1 MSVPKREVNPPPRMD
16 PDEVRKFRAAAFL
29 AKTLFPNAIG
39 DLCANELAAVAEFG
53 YRVAADGRAHRLCA
67 ALEDE
72 RRTRDQ
78 AAAREWAAGGQYR
91 PAGFA

>member
-1 MSVPKREVNPPPRMD
+1 MTVPKPEVNPPTRMD
-16 PDEVRKFRAAAFL
+16 PEEARKFRAAAFL

-39 DLCANELAAVAEFG
+39 DLCANELNAIAEFG
-53 YRVAADGRAHRLCA
+53 YRVASDGRAHRLCA

-72 RRTRDQ
+72 RRKRDQ
-78 AAAREWAAGGQYR
+78 VAAREWAAGGQYR